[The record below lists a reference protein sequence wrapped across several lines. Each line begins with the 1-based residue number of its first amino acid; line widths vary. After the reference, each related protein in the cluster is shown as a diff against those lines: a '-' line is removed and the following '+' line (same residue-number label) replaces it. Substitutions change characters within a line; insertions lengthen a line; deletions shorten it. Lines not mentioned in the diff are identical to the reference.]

1 MKKSVILFM
10 FFTIVDFQCFSQ
22 TVPSTGN
29 SGQIRVYDA
38 YQPKNGSSYGAKNK
52 ISINPFS
59 FLIGDYPL
67 YYEHMFG
74 STFSIEVGA
83 GVTHENFL
91 RRFTDFQTSATYTD
105 DEVIR
110 TYQLGNTY
118 SISPKIYLDD
128 DCFEG
133 SYIALYYR
141 HRLYNSEVSGYEGN
155 SINPVEEYA
164 RINSFT
170 FNYGYVFHLVK
181 NFMLDYY
188 VGLGLRTST
197 VSQFTANYTPIN
209 TYPYNTYTYSAE
221 YSKQT
226 LPTGVMGLKL
236 GYVF

>member
-1 MKKSVILFM
+1 MKKLIILFI
-10 FFTIVDFQCFSQ
+10 FFISLGFQCFSQ

-38 YQPKNGSSYGAKNK
+38 YQPPNGSSLGTKNK

-67 YYEHMFG
+67 YYERMFG
-74 STFSIEVGA
+74 SAFSLELGA

-91 RRFTDFQTSATYTD
+91 RKFTDFQSSANYPGDVVT
-105 DEVIR
+105 R
-110 TYQLGNTY
+110 TYQLGSTY

-133 SYIALYYR
+133 TYIALYYR
-141 HRLYNSEVSGYEGN
+141 HRLYNSKVSGYEGN
-155 SINPVEEYA
+155 PINPVDEYA

-170 FNYGYVFHLVK
+170 FNMGYVLNLGK

-188 VGLGLRTST
+188 VGLGIRTT
-197 VSQFTANYTPIN
+197 TLSQFATDYSFGN
-209 TYPYNTYTYSAE
+209 TVYYAE

-236 GYVF
+236 GYAF